1 MTDHLHPCTAAT
13 YFKHSK
19 ITNTPR
25 IYLQQRNTCITIL
38 VALPCLQKLEQKM
51 LKQQMIIL
59 VRQQHP
65 ENLTEIKT
73 GLMIIIKTQCAQ

>member
-1 MTDHLHPCTAAT
+1 
-13 YFKHSK
+13 
-19 ITNTPR
+19 
-25 IYLQQRNTCITIL
+25 
-38 VALPCLQKLEQKM
+38 M